1 MDLTFDPP
9 AVNEAN
15 LRHPVDFHARATG
28 WMPATDPLELELILG
43 GGSSANER
51 RFPMRLEGDAYHV
64 KAEPTATPP
73 TPSFI
78 QIEALFDDG
87 TIAGRVEDRTV
98 AIAGARLVGLGTLRR
113 LRPAA
118 RTVALLGN
126 GETLAGGS
134 VSGLGEATVTVG
146 GQPLTVDLGR
156 ARMIAVKPPVEFPAI
171 LCTVVARR
179 AAREVSRLDAPIYRE
194 DRVAPCL
201 EAVRDGRFIRPA
213 RSDTPVT
220 YVSFV
225 SGTPERFDGER
236 YQDKPFESEYPDR
249 SVAFAEGD
257 VTVRLIGVENVARV
271 DMVAGVGQRVQ
282 RTNRARGVTVTTAP
296 PGKPDLWQFEFE
308 APHGQIL
315 AAGDYPDARGMDV
328 GGDAPEV
335 RFSAPIELVKGL
347 SHLANQLF
355 GVQTS
360 GTGHFV
366 VWEIEVNDN
375 QVTRLAV
382 DFVGRCQLFD
392 GYRHVNP
399 YYGMIRYRSTFR

>member
-1 MDLTFDPP
+1 MTFDPP

-179 AAREVSRLDAPIYRE
+179 AAREVGLDAPIYRE

-201 EAVRDGRFIRPA
+201 EAVRDGRSIRLA

-220 YVSFV
+220 YVRFV

-236 YQDKPFESEYPDR
+236 FLDKPSESQYRDR
-249 SVAFAEGD
+249 PVAFGEGD
-257 VTVRLIGVENVARV
+257 VNVRRIGVESVARI
-271 DMVAGVGQRVQ
+271 DMVACVGQRVQ
-282 RTNRARGVTVTTAP
+282 RTNRARGVTVTRPARQARPVAVRTRSP
-296 PGKPDLWQFEFE
+296 PRPGPRRGRLPRRPGAGRGRRLGPISD
-308 APHGQIL
+308 P
-315 AAGDYPDARGMDV
+315 AALLIVWMAALGVLVVSTSMRPFISLSCSREHDRLK
-328 GGDAPEV
+328 GGASVLCLVP
-335 RFSAPIELVKGL
+335 SA
-347 SHLANQLF
+347 AM
-355 GVQTS
+355 
-360 GTGHFV
+360 
-366 VWEIEVNDN
+366 
-375 QVTRLAV
+375 R
-382 DFVGRCQLFD
+382 
-392 GYRHVNP
+392 
-399 YYGMIRYRSTFR
+399 